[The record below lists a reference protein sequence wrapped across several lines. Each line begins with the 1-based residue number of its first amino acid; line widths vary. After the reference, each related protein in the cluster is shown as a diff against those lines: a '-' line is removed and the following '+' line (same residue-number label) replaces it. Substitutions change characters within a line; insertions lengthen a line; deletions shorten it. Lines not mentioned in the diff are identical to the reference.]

1 MNFGLTDE
9 QQILVNVARRFLEDR
24 APIRKVRDI
33 MESPTGFD
41 ADLWS
46 GMAELGWAGLT
57 IGEDYGGTGLEWV
70 DLAVLLEETGRGL
83 LPSPLV
89 SHSLAASAISEFG
102 NDDQKRR
109 FLPSLA
115 DGSVIGTVALI
126 EDGEVLG
133 PGGVELAGAPDN
145 DCYRLNGKKSFVHDA
160 GVAGLFVVAFRA
172 PDGVRLG
179 IVSRESDGVQ
189 ANAHMTMDQTKR
201 MGDIV
206 LDNAVV
212 AAADVL
218 AAEDGAVALSRLQ
231 DLGAV
236 AVTAETV
243 GAMDRAHEIT
253 TQYAKDRTQFGAQ
266 IGKYQ
271 GVKHPLAEMYVDIET
286 SRSLLYYAA
295 WCVHERP
302 EDLPLAA
309 SRAKAY
315 AGDAFKRLGV
325 DVVQLHGAIGFTAE
339 YDIQLYLK
347 RSKWAFPAFGDPDY
361 HYERVAGDLVTAGGG
376 N

>member
-1 MNFGLTDE
+1 MNFGLTTE
-9 QQILVNVARRFLEDR
+9 QQILANVARRFLEDR
-24 APIRKVRDI
+24 APMPRVRDI
-33 MESPTGFD
+33 MESPNGFD

-46 GMAELGWAGLT
+46 GMAGLGWLGLT

-89 SHSLAASAISEFG
+89 SHSLAATAISEFG
-102 NDDQKRR
+102 NDEQERR
-109 FLPSLA
+109 LLPSLA
-115 DGSVIGTVALI
+115 DGSAIGTVALL
-126 EDGEVLG
+126 EDSEILG
-133 PGGVELAGAPDN
+133 PGGIELAGTPDGRG
-145 DCYRLNGKKSFVHDA
+145 YRLTGKKSFVQDA
-160 GVAGLFVVAFRA
+160 GVATVFVVAFRA
-172 PDGVRLG
+172 PGGVRLG
-179 IVSRESDGVQ
+179 IVRSGAEGVEPRAYQ
-189 ANAHMTMDQTKR
+189 TMDQTKR
-201 MGDIV
+201 MGDLV
-206 LDNAVV
+206 LTNAAVAETDILV
-212 AAADVL
+212 SEDSAAAL
-218 AAEDGAVALSRLQ
+218 ARLL

-236 AVTAETV
+236 AVTAEMI

-253 TQYAKDRTQFGAQ
+253 TQYAKDRTQFGAP

-286 SRSLLYYAA
+286 SRSLVYYAA

-302 EDLPLAA
+302 DELPLAA
-309 SRAKAY
+309 ARAKAY

-325 DVVQLHGAIGFTAE
+325 DGVQLHGAIGFTAE

-361 HYERVAGDLVTAGGG
+361 HYERIAAIGGY
-376 N
+376 

>member
-1 MNFGLTDE
+1 MNFGLTEE

-24 APIRKVRDI
+24 APMKKVRDI

-41 ADLWS
+41 AELWS
-46 GMAELGWAGLT
+46 AMAGLGWAGLT
-57 IGEDYGGTGLEWV
+57 ISDEYGGTGLGWV

-89 SHSLAASAISEFG
+89 SHSLAATAISEFG
-102 NDDQKRR
+102 ADEQKRR
-109 FLPSLA
+109 FLPA
-115 DGSVIGTVALI
+115 MAAGAAIGAVALI
-126 EDGEVLG
+126 EDGETLG
-133 PGGVELAGAPDN
+133 PGGVGLAGTPEGDGF
-145 DCYRLNGKKSFVHDA
+145 RLSGKKAFVQDA
-160 GVAGLFVVAFRA
+160 GAATLFVVSFRT

-179 IVSRESDGVQ
+179 ILESATEGVQ
-189 ANAHMTMDQTKR
+189 ANAYMTMDQTKR
-201 MGDIV
+201 MGDFV
-206 LDNAVV
+206 LDNAAVP
-212 AAADVL
+212 AANVL
-218 AAEDGAVALSRLQ
+218 IGDGAAALSRLL

-236 AVTAETV
+236 AITAEMV

-253 TQYAKDRTQFGAQ
+253 TQYAKDRIQFGQ
-266 IGKYQ
+266 PIGKYQ

-295 WCVHERP
+295 WCVNEQP
-302 EDLPLAA
+302 DELPLAA
-309 SRAKAY
+309 ARAKAY

-325 DVVQLHGAIGFTAE
+325 DVVGLHGAIGFTAE

-347 RSKWAFPAFGDPDY
+347 RSKWAFPAYGDPDY
-361 HYERVAGDLVTAGGG
+361 HYERITGELITAGGG